1 MTAIC
6 FILCCFFYFK
16 KFLFCPIFLLYFS
29 TQVLILLTNI
39 VHNSLCLEL
48 LSSTEMFSIKAS
60 MAGQHGVTARI
71 KTFWHQ
77 VKSNQAKLFPQYA
90 KSSKNSSTKIPKKIK
105 SVSQVMQNSNT
116 TGMFYYISNSVFKG
130 NCHLCWS
137 TESMLSFV
145 AYEGKQFA
153 KNWIGTLPPL
163 CSKTG
168 DVANT

>member
-1 MTAIC
+1 M
-6 FILCCFFYFK
+6 
-16 KFLFCPIFLLYFS
+16 
-29 TQVLILLTNI
+29 Q
-39 VHNSLCLEL
+39 
-48 LSSTEMFSIKAS
+48 KA
-60 MAGQHGVTARI
+60 Q
-71 KTFWHQ
+71 
-77 VKSNQAKLFPQYA
+77 
-90 KSSKNSSTKIPKKIK
+90 NSSTKIPKKLK

-137 TESMLSFV
+137 AESMLSFV

>member
-1 MTAIC
+1 M
-6 FILCCFFYFK
+6 
-16 KFLFCPIFLLYFS
+16 
-29 TQVLILLTNI
+29 TNI
-39 VHNSLCLEL
+39 VHNSVCLEL

-60 MAGQHGVTARI
+60 MAARV

-77 VKSNQAKLFPQYA
+77 VNSNQAKPFPQYA
-90 KSSKNSSTKIPKKIK
+90 KSSKNSFTKIPKKIK

>member
-6 FILCCFFYFK
+6 FILCCFFILKSSSFA
-16 KFLFCPIFLLYFS
+16 LFFLLYFS
-29 TQVLILLTNI
+29 TLVLILLTNI
-39 VHNSLCLEL
+39 VHNSVCLEL

-60 MAGQHGVTARI
+60 MAARV

-168 DVANT
+168 DVAST